1 MLVHLETAGA
11 HQAAATRQR
20 GADEVLHA
28 QYEKKAVDGAGGRPR
43 QPRDECHGRHRLD
56 AAEHGRGA
64 PADVPLRRHKGFN
77 DEKRAL
83 AQVHDLE
90 GIESRSF

>member
-1 MLVHLETAGA
+1 MLVHLQAPGA
-11 HQAAATRQR
+11 HQTAATRQR

-28 QYEKKAVDGAGGRPR
+28 FDTTSAVDGAGGRPR
-43 QPRDECHGRHRLD
+43 QPRDECHGRHILH

-64 PADVPLRRHKGFN
+64 PADVLIWSDTRRD
-77 DEKRAL
+77 DEERAL

-90 GIESRSF
+90 GE

>member
-11 HQAAATRQR
+11 YQTAATRQR

-28 QYEKKAVDGAGGRPR
+28 QYEKEAVDGTGGRPR
-43 QPRDECHGRHRLD
+43 QPRDECHGHHILH

-64 PADVPLRRHKGFN
+64 PADVLIWSDTRRD
-77 DEKRAL
+77 DEERAL

-90 GIESRSF
+90 GE